1 MIYHSGARIQRGR
14 GIGSILSGLFRTVL
28 PAVSRAGL
36 RTAKRIVQSDVAKD
50 IGRQM
55 KDVAARSAVNMALD
69 TLDGQNVGE
78 SLQNQL
84 NSAKRDISSTLRKS
98 IARKRSRTNKSNSEP
113 RRKKSRYGKNR
124 IFSEIKSHGFNSKF
138 MKISKE

>member
-14 GIGSILSGLFRTVL
+14 GIGSILSGLFRSVL

-55 KDVAARSAVNMALD
+55 KDVAARSAVNMTLD
-69 TLDGQNVGE
+69 TLEGKNVGE

-84 NSAKRDISSTLRKS
+84 NSAKKEISSSLRKS
-98 IARKRSRTNKSNSEP
+98 ISRKRSKVNKSKATPRKKNS
-113 RRKKSRYGKNR
+113 RYRKKSYLL
-124 IFSEIKSHGFNSKF
+124 ED
-138 MKISKE
+138 